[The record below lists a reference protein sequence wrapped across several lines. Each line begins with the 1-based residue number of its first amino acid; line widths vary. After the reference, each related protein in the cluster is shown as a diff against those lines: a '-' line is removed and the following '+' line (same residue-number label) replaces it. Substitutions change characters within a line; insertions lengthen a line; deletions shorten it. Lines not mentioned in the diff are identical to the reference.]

1 MSQRGE
7 PLHRIADANTT
18 ERTSMESKLK
28 YTIGID
34 LGTTNSVL
42 AYCEQC
48 EPGDQGN
55 NPPEIRLLKIPQLVA
70 PNTIEYQPSLA
81 SFSYLANEA
90 ESVGGAF
97 DLPWSENR
105 SFATGEL
112 ARARGAEAP
121 DRTVEH
127 PRVGFVITKSID
139 ALRSCRGTPL
149 PKSPRSRPLQLHS
162 NISNIWLTLG
172 TTNFQIHPSLNNKSC

>member
-18 ERTSMESKLK
+18 ERTSMDSKLK

-121 DRTVEH
+121 DRTVGASKSWLCHNKVDRRAPILPWNAPAEVAKISPVAAAQQYLEH
-127 PRVGFVITKSID
+127 LVD
-139 ALRSCRGTPL
+139 AW
-149 PKSPRSRPLQLHS
+149 H
-162 NISNIWLTLG
+162 
-172 TTNFQIHPSLNNKSC
+172 